1 MYQGSFESCFWED
14 PTVTYFLVW
23 CVFLCVED
31 LLFVLEDLLFCV
43 VLTGYVLCMCWCM
56 RACVLCVCVWSHVL
70 TEIPSFIENW
80 CLQFRSNSV
89 ESFNSLKIFVLCF
102 SFMFQL
108 QELRENFNPDMNVKV
123 HRILLFNFKCF
134 LFLIFFHVCV
144 CVWGGVMITHAHVN
158 IIQYS
163 KTETFSGGII
173 LVIVLL
179 WQIEEYCWFA
189 PPEVV
194 RVA

>member
-1 MYQGSFESCFWED
+1 
-14 PTVTYFLVW
+14 
-23 CVFLCVED
+23 
-31 LLFVLEDLLFCV
+31 
-43 VLTGYVLCMCWCM
+43 
-56 RACVLCVCVWSHVL
+56 
-70 TEIPSFIENW
+70 
-80 CLQFRSNSV
+80 
-89 ESFNSLKIFVLCF
+89 
-102 SFMFQL
+102 MFQL

-144 CVWGGVMITHAHVN
+144 CVWGGGGMITHAHVN